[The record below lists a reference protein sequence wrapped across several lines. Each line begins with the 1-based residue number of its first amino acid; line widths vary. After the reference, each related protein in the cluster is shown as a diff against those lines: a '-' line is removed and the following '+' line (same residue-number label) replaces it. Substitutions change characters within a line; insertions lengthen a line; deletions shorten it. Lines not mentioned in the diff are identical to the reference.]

1 MDSWKRCRCEA
12 AITGEKDCNSMELE
26 LARRRRLQEM
36 ATEEGVI
43 RFRTR
48 SPFEGNGNEG
58 HVMAHEVALRF
69 PAWQMSLSLTEKCC
83 AWVSGLVNHFIPTAK
98 MICFHL
104 FKIEEIMMDR
114 INLIPDQEIRG
125 VDIRGNYEI

>member
-1 MDSWKRCRCEA
+1 MSLRISLSSAMDSWKRCRCEA
-12 AITGEKDCNSMELE
+12 AIMGEKDRNSMELE

-69 PAWQMSLSLTEKCC
+69 PAWRMSLSLTEKMLCLGF
-83 AWVSGLVNHFIPTAK
+83 WISEPFYSNGKND
-98 MICFHL
+98 L
-104 FKIEEIMMDR
+104 FPSIQ
-114 INLIPDQEIRG
+114 NRG
-125 VDIRGNYEI
+125 SNDG